1 MNSPRIPILDTTT
14 QVLDLS
20 YNNFHK
26 INENV
31 FRDRNLYNLQK
42 VFLHHCS
49 ISMVVGRCFEDITN
63 LVEVDLSWNLLN
75 MVPKEALMDCTYLMS
90 LNLRGNPIRQVE
102 ADAFQELQELQT
114 LDLSQCQISTVHNQV
129 NFRSLGVLGLY
140 RSLRLTMSPNP
151 SGPQPSPPSPLAQAR
166 QQPPLRLGPQVC
178 LFSR

>member
-1 MNSPRIPILDTTT
+1 MDTTT
-14 QVLDLS
+14 QVLDVS
-20 YNNFHK
+20 YNNLQK
-26 INENV
+26 IDENV

-114 LDLSQCQISTVHNQV
+114 LDLSQCQISTVHNQALS
-129 NFRSLGVLGLY
+129 SLHQLRWLKLDNNLLLHFAPSS
-140 RSLRLTMSPNP
+140 SL
-151 SGPQPSPPSPLAQAR
+151 PQGHFCSAPYIFIFIKI
-166 QQPPLRLGPQVC
+166 C
-178 LFSR
+178 IYF